1 MIDCPGQIELYS
13 HIPVFKRV
21 ASLLQSFGFNVCV
34 VYAVDSLFITDASK
48 LIAGN
53 LTALA
58 AMVHLE
64 LPHIN
69 LLTKC
74 DLVDKSALERYL
86 APSGE
91 ALAAELGRS
100 MGPRYKSL
108 NKSIA
113 RLLDDYDM
121 VGGCS

>member
-1 MIDCPGQIELYS
+1 MYCLD
-13 HIPVFKRV
+13 
-21 ASLLQSFGFNVCV
+21 A
-34 VYAVDSLFITDASK
+34 LFVSDASK

-69 LLTKC
+69 VLTKC
-74 DLVDKSALERYL
+74 DLVDKEELDRYL

-91 ALAAELGRS
+91 ALAGELTRA
-100 MGPRYKSL
+100 MGARYKSL
-108 NKSIA
+108 NHAMA
-113 RLLDDYDM
+113 RLVRTHAHSMLEIHRIYSSVSLRIIYFHVSM
-121 VGGCS
+121 HSLSRVARRL